1 MHMGY
6 FLKGD
11 KQEKERGRGG
21 QGVCRVKGRVKS
33 LGEGGSKF
41 LAVREH
47 KLTDKTYHYLH
58 RLRNN
63 GRTNIK
69 EMFGEGIG
77 SDWWTFLRFSVSSND
92 MLIGPDW
99 AMNVEICD
107 ILNRDPTQAKDVVK
121 GIKKKI
127 GSKNTKVQLLALTL
141 LETIIKNCGDIVH
154 MHVVERDVLHEMV
167 RIAKKRPDIHVR
179 T

>member
-1 MHMGY
+1 
-6 FLKGD
+6 
-11 KQEKERGRGG
+11 
-21 QGVCRVKGRVKS
+21 
-33 LGEGGSKF
+33 
-41 LAVREH
+41 
-47 KLTDKTYHYLH
+47 
-58 RLRNN
+58 
-63 GRTNIK
+63 
-69 EMFGEGIG
+69 
-77 SDWWTFLRFSVSSND
+77 

-141 LETIIKNCGDIVH
+141 LGDDHKNCGDIVH

-167 RIAKKRPDIHVR
+167 RIAKKRDIAESSAEPEFPTLSGTPALSRPIELFKKGLFGQYEGASNHEELHNLIKATMMIQRLKKDVLSQLPIKRKHNFCVR
-179 T
+179 Y